1 MNLAIDEPIR
11 NRYPGLSIPYSNISN
26 VSVERDSEE
35 LRVLRASVL
44 DRARSQ
50 HDLTTLKDSP
60 VFRAYRDF
68 FWRIGIDPT
77 KIRPAGE
84 ALIRRVL
91 RRTGIPSVNTLVDA
105 YNLASVE
112 TGIAMAAF
120 DTDQIRG
127 SLLLRFSNPSEEFLG
142 IGMNSP
148 VTLKGGEV
156 VIGDEV
162 GILAIYPY
170 RDAERSKIQFTT
182 KSVVILACGVPGI
195 DLDLLRRALSICID
209 YVTDFCGGVVES
221 QHLA

>member
-1 MNLAIDEPIR
+1 MNLMIDEAIE
-11 NRYPGLSIPYSNISN
+11 NRYPGLSVPYSNISK

-35 LRVLRASVL
+35 LRSLQVRVL
-44 DRARSQ
+44 DRAKSQ
-50 HDLTTLKDSP
+50 HDLTTLKDFP

-68 FWRIGIDPT
+68 FWKIGIDPT

-91 RRTGIPSVNTLVDA
+91 RRGVIPSVNTLVDA

-127 SLLLRFSNPSEEFLG
+127 SLLLRFSKVGEEFLG
-142 IGMNSP
+142 IGMISP
-148 VTLKGGEV
+148 VALKGGEV
-156 VIGDEV
+156 VISDED

-182 KSVVILACGVPGI
+182 ESVVILACGVPGI
-195 DLDLLRRALSICID
+195 DPDLLRRALSISID
-209 YVTDFCGGVVES
+209 YVTNFCGGVVES
-221 QHLA
+221 QYLV